1 CGKTWVQGRILG
13 AETAREGEWPWQ
25 VNVHRP
31 GDDPF
36 CGGTLISSKW
46 VVTAAHCVYGK
57 KYSLRVSVGD
67 HNLDE
72 DDYQE
77 RSIAVKQIITYSAY
91 YKTKMFD
98 DVSLLELAEEVPLN
112 RFIFPVCLPAANVTF
127 PDDSCCAVTGW
138 GEISNGI
145 TLPEPRIL
153 KKRGVK
159 LMSNEMCNVQLN
171 ITDENNIQVKIIVDE
186 MMCARSA
193 EGVRDAC
200 KGDSGGP
207 LVCYKEDRWYLA
219 GVLSKGGCLKG
230 NHLTLYTRLTSIVSW
245 IKENVPEAAE
255 NVHDVEFPTP
265 TEGQCQV

>member
-1 CGKTWVQGRILG
+1 
-13 AETAREGEWPWQ
+13 
-25 VNVHRP
+25 
-31 GDDPF
+31 
-36 CGGTLISSKW
+36 
-46 VVTAAHCVYGK
+46 
-57 KYSLRVSVGD
+57 
-67 HNLDE
+67 
-72 DDYQE
+72 
-77 RSIAVKQIITYSAY
+77 
-91 YKTKMFD
+91 MFD

-112 RFIFPVCLPAANVTF
+112 RFIFPICLPAANVTF

-186 MMCARSA
+186 MMCARS
-193 EGVRDAC
+193 EEHWYNKDTFFQ
-200 KGDSGGP
+200 GDSGGP

-230 NHLTLYTRLTSIVSW
+230 NHYTPYTRLTSIVSW
-245 IKENVPEAAE
+245 IKENAPEAAE
-255 NVHDVEFPTP
+255 NVHDVE
-265 TEGQCQV
+265 